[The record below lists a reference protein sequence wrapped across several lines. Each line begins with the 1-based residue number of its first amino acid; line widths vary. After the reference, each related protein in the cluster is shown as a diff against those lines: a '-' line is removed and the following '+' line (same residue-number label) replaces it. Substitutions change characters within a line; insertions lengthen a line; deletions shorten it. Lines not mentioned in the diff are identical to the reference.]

1 MRSGI
6 YLTGG
11 TGKGAKLL
19 SVPGRDVRPA
29 TSRVRNSL
37 FEILRSRLPGASAV
51 DLFAGT
57 GSLGLEALSRGAGFC
72 AFFDTDERCVT
83 VLRRN
88 LEKLRLADRAEVR
101 MESAFRA
108 ADVMRRE
115 VDMVFVDPPYSFY
128 DDRREEMERLVST
141 WSRSPLLRSDGRI
154 LVERRPRQELRADG
168 AVVVD
173 EREYGGTV
181 VTFYGK
187 EKS

>member
-11 TGKGAKLL
+11 SARGAKLY

-29 TSRVRNSL
+29 TSRVRISL

-72 AFFDTDERCVT
+72 AFLDTDDRCIE

-88 LEKLRLADRAEVR
+88 LVKLGLADRAEVR
-101 MESAFRA
+101 SESAFRA
-108 ADVMRRE
+108 ADLLSRE
-115 VDMVFVDPPYSFY
+115 VDLVFVDPPYSFY
-128 DDRREEMERLVST
+128 DDRREEMERLVSA
-141 WSRSPLLRSDGRI
+141 WARGPLLRPEGRI
-154 LVERRPRQELRADG
+154 LVERRPRQELRVDG
-168 AVVVD
+168 AAVVD

-187 EKS
+187 AR

>member
-1 MRSGI
+1 M
-6 YLTGG
+6 TGG
-11 TGKGAKLL
+11 TAKGAKLF

-29 TSRVRNSL
+29 TSRVRISL
-37 FEILRSRLPGASAV
+37 FEILRPRLSGASAV

-57 GSLGLEALSRGAGFC
+57 GSLGLEALSRGAAFC
-72 AFFDTDERCVT
+72 VFFDTDERCIA

-101 MESAFRA
+101 AESAFRA
-108 ADVMRRE
+108 PDVLGRD
-115 VDMVFVDPPYSFY
+115 VDLVFVDPPYSFY
-128 DDRREEMERLVST
+128 DDRRDEMERLVST
-141 WSRSPLLRSDGRI
+141 WARSPRLRADGRI

-181 VTFYGK
+181 VTFYGR
-187 EKS
+187 ES